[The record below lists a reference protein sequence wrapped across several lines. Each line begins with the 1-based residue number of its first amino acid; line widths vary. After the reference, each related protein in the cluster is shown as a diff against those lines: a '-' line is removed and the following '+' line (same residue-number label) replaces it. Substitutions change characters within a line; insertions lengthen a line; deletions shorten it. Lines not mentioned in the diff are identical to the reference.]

1 MKKVL
6 ITIITLVVTSYLS
19 IYFGKD
25 TNKAFIF
32 FISTLLNGLVV
43 GSIAVFLYRIFK
55 ESEKTF
61 FVQFSN
67 LFMYYVIALSIGNL
81 VGTIAVKSRI
91 DEYKENII
99 NAKKNA
105 DNFYVTLEKS
115 AEDQG
120 KLCPQ
125 KIDNSTIVNKV
136 YYSGLDTSFNIDY
149 RITSYSR
156 AEVKIEELKAAIDKK
171 NKSIISTDSTII
183 NMKLMKV
190 KINYT
195 YYDKENQY
203 LFDLKY

>member
-1 MKKVL
+1 MKKIL
-6 ITIITLVVTSYLS
+6 ITIITLVATSYLS

-43 GSIAVFLYRIFK
+43 GTIAVFLYRIFK

-91 DEYKENII
+91 DEYKENI
-99 NAKKNA
+99 NNKKKNS

-115 AEDQG
+115 AFEQN
-120 KLCPQ
+120 KQCPQ
-125 KIDNSTIVNKV
+125 QIDKSTIINKV
-136 YYSGLDTSFNIDY
+136 YFSKVDTSFN
-149 RITSYSR
+149 
-156 AEVKIEELKAAIDKK
+156 VELKITPYIGEKNEINDLKKIIDDN
-171 NKSIISTDSTII
+171 NKSIIATDTNLIKFKK
-183 NMKLMKV
+183 MYV

-195 YYDKENQY
+195 YYDNEDKY
-203 LFDLKY
+203 LFKLSY